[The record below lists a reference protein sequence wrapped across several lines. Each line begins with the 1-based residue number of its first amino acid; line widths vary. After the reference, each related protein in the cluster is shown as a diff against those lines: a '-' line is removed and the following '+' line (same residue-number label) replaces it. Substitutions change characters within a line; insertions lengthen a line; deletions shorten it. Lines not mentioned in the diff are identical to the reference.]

1 MLHEIQGVAFTERQ
15 YLELRKAEELAA
27 EDFKNLYKQQM
38 FAEWVREPTVE
49 DLRRIL
55 KTKEKILKSFEQSV
69 EGIIAAKP
77 FTPFRYLEIMKTYCT
92 EAKVAAVMICPICG
106 TPKANL
112 ANGMVFGRKD
122 NGMRC
127 AFNRYHDVADMSV
140 EVMNQNELNAVFGR
154 TWLAHITERG
164 KSNAIA
170 EALKLE
176 KRMFVNL

>member
-27 EDFKNLYKQQM
+27 EDFKDQYKQQM
-38 FAEWVREPTVE
+38 FAEWVREPTVA

-69 EGIIAAKP
+69 EGIISAKP
-77 FTPFRYLEIMKTYCT
+77 FSPARFIDVMKTYCT
-92 EAKVAAVMICPICG
+92 EAKVATGMICPICG

-112 ANGMVFGRKD
+112 MNGMVFGRRD

-140 EVMNQNELNAVFGR
+140 EVMSQNELNAVFGR
-154 TWLAHITERG
+154 TWLSHITERG
-164 KSNAIA
+164 KTNAIA
-170 EALKLE
+170 KAVILE
-176 KRMFVNL
+176 KQLFVNL